1 MTRESWKDLF
11 EAVGLLAVIAS
22 LVFVGMETRNSAD
35 QAAINTRAIE
45 IASYQ
50 ELTNN
55 IISANL
61 MQISDPELMGIVL
74 KIESNPGALSDIERR
89 KYVVWVI
96 SRLRHADMAF
106 FQYERGVIDEKRLR
120 SVLGPLEPMMTNPIA
135 RNLWEALQDNF
146 VKSFRKFMSEFI
158 SEIPL
163 REIQERQDTE

>member
-55 IISANL
+55 IIAANL
-61 MQISDPELMGIVL
+61 VL
-74 KIESNPGALSDIERR
+74 IGNSKLVALQLKVESNSDALSEIERR
-89 KYVVWVI
+89 QYAVWVI
-96 SRLRHADMAF
+96 SRLRHADLAF
-106 FQYERGVIDEKRLR
+106 FQFERGVIDESRMR
-120 SVLGPLEPMMTNPIA
+120 STLGPLQGTFRDQMSRDIWQA
-135 RNLWEALQDNF
+135 VQDNF
-146 VKSFRKFMSEFI
+146 VESFRVYMNEYI

-163 REIQERQDTE
+163 REVQARQDKE